1 MILTVL
7 EARVAA
13 ANVEALRSAYSV
25 LAAGPLPPGLVSSRL
40 IQAEDDPSLWRLET
54 LWQDREAI
62 ERMRAKGTPGGVLLF
77 RERPDSRRPAS
88 LRIQPAEQMEHA

>member
-77 RERPDSRRPAS
+77 REVGAEPS
-88 LRIQPAEQMEHA
+88 LTIFKVVATIAGTS